1 MKLFF
6 FFFTLVLVKFKDYGH
21 MISGLLASSK
31 HEEGIWQK
39 KARDIISHGELTSRL
54 SRFFSLEGFLGWGA
68 WKRPSTLSCF
78 QNRVSE
84 LWETHDKNRL
94 EQPQTEIISTW
105 GLPQKLRTAKK
116 KGGFWATSES
126 AGQSSFLR
134 PLVWRDLF
142 ILWSPWMIPNN
153 HNLS

>member
-6 FFFTLVLVKFKDYGH
+6 FFFTLVLVKFKDYVH

-68 WKRPSTLSCF
+68 WKRPSILSCF

-116 KGGFWATSES
+116 RRFLSNLRVCRPEQLSETPGVKKPVYPVVS
-126 AGQSSFLR
+126 MDDSK
-134 PLVWRDLF
+134 
-142 ILWSPWMIPNN
+142 
-153 HNLS
+153 